1 MGRLS
6 QAGRGWRRGIV
17 WIGGLRKVPLRRQ
30 LVLRPE
36 EGAGVRE
43 GRAEGRAW
51 QVTCTARARAR
62 RPMRFRRT
70 EKPSR
75 GLEPKGA
82 MRPAAPRR
90 LGRQMLRDQCC
101 QVQAVAMRGPS
112 PGAVGSPGGLSARED
127 EQTSG
132 AKTSLASGTKSKLGW
147 GAGAVGGTGRTCY

>member
-1 MGRLS
+1 MGVRTVRVLGETKP
-6 QAGRGWRRGIV
+6 GRGWRRRIV

-51 QVTCTARARAR
+51 QVTCIAWARAR

-70 EKPSR
+70 EKPCG

-82 MRPAAPRR
+82 KRPAAPR
-90 LGRQMLRDQCC
+90 
-101 QVQAVAMRGPS
+101 S
-112 PGAVGSPGGLSARED
+112 
-127 EQTSG
+127 
-132 AKTSLASGTKSKLGW
+132 
-147 GAGAVGGTGRTCY
+147 